1 MFPANCQKRT
11 LNEDDVTV
19 NRLAGLTTDGVEG
32 QQQGVVHGSGLVGAS
47 DEMVAALSGGAGTP
61 LAGWDGVV
69 TVMIES
75 QKRSLE
81 SEGGACSITAQGQI
95 VGAAACRGTY
105 FAHGSHERGL
115 V

>member
-1 MFPANCQKRT
+1 
-11 LNEDDVTV
+11 
-19 NRLAGLTTDGVEG
+19 
-32 QQQGVVHGSGLVGAS
+32 
-47 DEMVAALSGGAGTP
+47 MVAALSGGAGTP

-69 TVMIES
+69 TVMIKS

-81 SEGGACSITAQGQI
+81 AESGACAITAQGQI

-105 FAHGSHERGL
+105 FAHGSQERGL